1 MFKTE
6 ESEQGPHEKRLL
18 NKLLND
24 YNVLERPVANE
35 SEPLLLSFGL
45 TLQQIIDVDEKNQ
58 QIISNIWLK
67 LEWVDVNLRWNASEF
82 GGIQDL
88 RIPPHKIWKPDVL
101 MYNSADEKIDSTFPT
116 NVVVRNNGSCTYI
129 PPGIF
134 KSTCKIDITWFPFDD
149 QKCEMKFGS
158 WTYDGFQLDL
168 RLANE
173 DGGDL
178 STYITNGEWILIG
191 LPGVRNEIFYACCP
205 EPYVDITFTIHI
217 RRRTLY
223 YGFNLIIP
231 CVLISSMTLL
241 GFTLPPDSGEKLTL
255 GVTILL
261 SLTVF
266 LLQLAETM
274 PPTSDAVS
282 IIGVTILLSLSVFQ
296 MLVTE
301 TLPPSSDAVSIIGT
315 YFACIMIMVAFS
327 VVMTVVVLNYHHRN
341 SDTHEMPEY
350 IRTIFL
356 LWLPWILRMHRPAKI
371 SARLKATS
379 SFTTSGGRSSRLSAP
394 DLKERSSK
402 SLLANVLDI
411 DDDFRLQHG
420 PNSNAGASSAMSGG
434 DSACGYVQLIGPSV
448 EGTPTTTLHGAT
460 GAAAANPTSC
470 LSSQRELAAIL
481 REVRY
486 ITKRMRDDD
495 ATQDIISEWKFA
507 GMVVDRVCF
516 ILFTAFT
523 VISTCVCLFSAPHL
537 VA

>member
-1 MFKTE
+1 MENSMICAQLFLSLIILCLPL

-58 QIISNIWLK
+58 IIISNIWLN

-168 RLANE
+168 RLASE
-173 DGGDL
+173 EGGDL
-178 STYITNGEWILIG
+178 STYISNGEWILIG

-261 SLTVF
+261 SL
-266 LLQLAETM
+266 
-274 PPTSDAVS
+274 
-282 IIGVTILLSLSVFQ
+282 SVFQ

-341 SDTHEMPEY
+341 SDTHEMPAY
-350 IRTIFL
+350 VKTIFL
-356 LWLPWILRMHRPAKI
+356 TWLPFILRMSRPGKKI
-371 SARLKATS
+371 TRKHLFMS
-379 SFTTSGGRSSRLSAP
+379 SKMKELE
-394 DLKERSSK
+394 LKERSSR
-402 SLLANVLDI
+402 SLLANVLDM
-411 DDDFRLQHG
+411 DDDFRQQ
-420 PNSNAGASSAMSGG
+420 NSTSGG
-434 DSACGYVQLIGPSV
+434 GYVHTVSGGRSGGPGGGSGD
-448 EGTPTTTLHGAT
+448 ETPLYH
-460 GAAAANPTSC
+460 PC
-470 LSSQRELAAIL
+470 LSTQRELQNIL
-481 REVRY
+481 RELRF
-486 ITKRMRDDD
+486 ITRRMREEDEN
-495 ATQDIISEWKFA
+495 QEVISDWKFA
-507 GMVVDRVCF
+507 GMVVDRICLF
-516 ILFTAFT
+516 GFTLFT
-523 VISTCVCLFSAPHL
+523 ILSTCVTIFRAPHL

>member
-1 MFKTE
+1 MENSVICAHIFFSLIILCLPL

-168 RLANE
+168 RLASE
-173 DGGDL
+173 EGGDL

-191 LPGVRNEIFYACCP
+191 LPGVRNEIFYSCCP

-255 GVTILL
+255 
-261 SLTVF
+261 
-266 LLQLAETM
+266 
-274 PPTSDAVS
+274 
-282 IIGVTILLSLSVFQ
+282 GVTILLSLSVFQ

-350 IRTIFL
+350 IKKVFL
-356 LWLPWILRMHRPAKI
+356 LWLPWLLRMQRPGHRI
-371 SARLKATS
+371 TRRDL
-379 SFTTSGGRSSRLSAP
+379 FRSTKVQEME
-394 DLKERSSK
+394 LKEQRASR
-402 SLLANVLDI
+402 SLLDVPDEGDEDFRPSSSPAPLQRVPYANV
-411 DDDFRLQHG
+411 
-420 PNSNAGASSAMSGG
+420 S
-434 DSACGYVQLIGPSV
+434 
-448 EGTPTTTLHGAT
+448 
-460 GAAAANPTSC
+460 SC
-470 LSSQRELAAIL
+470 LHADAELAAIL
-481 REVRY
+481 RELKV
-486 ITKRMRDDD
+486 ITARLRKDD
-495 ATQDIISEWKFA
+495 ADSEVVSDWQFA
-507 GMVVDRVCF
+507 AMVVDRICL
-516 ILFTAFT
+516 INFT
-523 VISTCVCLFSAPHL
+523 VFTVASTVLSLGSAPHL
-537 VA
+537 IA